1 MYQRILLTD
10 DGSEVARA
18 AVPHAATLA
27 RGSAASVLALRV
39 SDAAGESPR
48 DVTSESW
55 STYVDRARGALEPVE
70 AEPHLS
76 DVVAALREAGV
87 QDVGALVVK
96 GDAGSAIVEVAR
108 RVGCDLI
115 VMSTTGRSGLRR
127 AVLGSVA
134 DHVVHH
140 SPGIPVLLCRGA
152 GDASD

>member
-10 DGSEVARA
+10 DGSEVARTA
-18 AVPHAATLA
+18 IPHAATLA
-27 RGSAASVLALRV
+27 RGFSASVLALRI
-39 SDAAGESPR
+39 SDAVGESPH
-48 DVTSESW
+48 DVSAESW
-55 STYVDRARGALEPVE
+55 GMYVERARGAGEPIE

-76 DVVAALREAGV
+76 DVVTALREAGV
-87 QDVGALVVK
+87 QEIGALVVK
-96 GDAGSAIVEVAR
+96 GDAGDAIVEVGR
-108 RVGCDLI
+108 RTGCDLI

-152 GDASD
+152 EDASD